1 MLSKNIL
8 KSIRLKP
15 FQFLSIVVLIAMA
28 SFMYVTLQ
36 GAIDSVRYFLT
47 DYTTQTNQEDFFVV
61 LSPPTQT
68 DLKELAASKDES
80 ASVFSHQSSLKK
92 TNQESY
98 TLIDYYEHQIALL
111 SERFDVTFEG
121 RFYRDIVSEMNDETV
136 RYRVINQTDSVNM
149 TYLLAGRMPMA
160 DDEIAVFET
169 FAKGNNLG
177 IGDNLI
183 INDQSFEIT
192 AFIAVPDYIYPVFNY
207 DSPLYEPTRETV
219 AIVTETAYE
228 KFDEKQ
234 WVLYSGSFNQEVD
247 DLERAVSKISNTDGV
262 SYAMSKDQNV
272 RINAID
278 IHLNS
283 NQLLSMTFTALLL
296 VMSIF
301 VILIVMKK
309 RINSER
315 VQIGVLKAM
324 GYHRYQIA
332 LSYMSY
338 PLLSTVLGS
347 LIGFFLGVGTSIY
360 LANTYVTSYV
370 VPFVRFYFKGD
381 LIIGGVIFP
390 LIVVSLASLVI
401 LIILLR
407 DEPLTLMRENSN
419 LKLSKSSK
427 LMKLALI
434 PFKFETRF
442 KYSLAFR
449 NIGKLLS
456 LFSVVMVASIFL
468 VFSSIIFHSVENI
481 VDKAFKGAQY
491 SYQIKYNKL
500 VDESLTETESP
511 FLQYTAHPLL
521 EGSTTPFYL
530 YGIIP
535 GNSVNPLY
543 NHLGEEIT
551 SATTEGLV
559 INEFIARAYSLQIGD
574 TLSFEVKGHVLT
586 YPVVEIVDHYNGPM
600 MYTSLSQLAN
610 DLELKPNVYN
620 GKWSCERPLSDKNIS
635 YVFSIDDLT
644 RNIEV
649 GMEMIRI
656 SLLVMV
662 GVAMILGSLMMVL
675 ITTFIIE
682 ENQKQ
687 ISILKVMGYRKK
699 EISKMVLT
707 IYFPFVMVA
716 YFISIPITR
725 LGIDYLMTLIA
736 SELPI
741 AIPTD
746 FTFIQFLIGGLFVVT
761 TYFISLRLSQVQL
774 DNVSLHEVL
783 KS

>member
-8 KSIRLKP
+8 RSIRLKP

-36 GAIDSVRYFLT
+36 GAIDSVHYFLT
-47 DYTTQTNQEDFFVV
+47 DYTTKTNQEDFFVV
-61 LSPPTQT
+61 LSPPSQT
-68 DLKELAASKDES
+68 DLKKLAANKDKS
-80 ASVFSHQSSLKK
+80 ASVFFQQSSIKK
-92 TNQESY
+92 TNQDSY
-98 TLIDYYEHQIALL
+98 TLIDYYEHQITLL
-111 SERFDVTFEG
+111 SEQFDVTFEG
-121 RFYRDIVSEMNDETV
+121 RFYRDIVTERNDETV
-136 RYRVINQTDSVNM
+136 RYRVINQTDSVNI

-262 SYAMSKDQNV
+262 SYAMSKNQNV

-283 NQLLSMTFTALLL
+283 NQILSMTFTALLL

-324 GYHRYQIA
+324 GYRRYQIA

-390 LIVVSLASLVI
+390 IIVVSLASLVI
-401 LIILLR
+401 LIILLK

-419 LKLSKSSK
+419 LKLSRGSRW
-427 LMKLALI
+427 MKLVLI

-468 VFSSIIFHSVENI
+468 VFASIIFHSVENI

-511 FLQYTAHPLL
+511 FLQYTAHPML
-521 EGSTTPFYL
+521 EGSTIPFYL
-530 YGIIP
+530 YGIVP

-543 NHLGEEIT
+543 NYLGEEIT

-559 INEFIARAYSLQIGD
+559 INEFIARAYSLEIGD
-574 TLSFEVKGHVLT
+574 TLSFEVKGRVLT
-586 YPVVEIVDHYNGPM
+586 YPIVEIVDHYNGPM
-600 MYTSLSQLAN
+600 MYTSLDQLAN

-644 RNIEV
+644 RNIKV